1 MNQSIL
7 RKFLWPAGAIVLFL
21 VLNMV
26 YFSPQLQ
33 GKVLRMSDLQQFKG
47 MAQEARAY
55 EAQTGETALWT
66 NGMFSGMPTYQLTA
80 PQKNNTLKIVRK
92 FFMGFFSG
100 PIGFFFA
107 AMVSMYILLLIL
119 GAGHGISIIGA
130 IAFGLTTNGMVL
142 FTTGHTSK
150 FMALAFS
157 PMIIGGMLLVFKEK
171 WIPGLALFSLGLG
184 LNILSNHVQM
194 TYYLFLVLGIIGL
207 FELIRHAK
215 AGTLPVFG
223 KAVAILILGVVLAL
237 GSSAS
242 KIWTTYE
249 YSRDTMRG
257 KPILE
262 TKSSVDANSSSE
274 TEGLAWD
281 YAMQW
286 SNGFGDLAAGL
297 VPRAVGGS
305 GQEVVKDSETIKRM
319 RSAGIGVREGT
330 PQPLYWGDLPFTSG
344 PVYFG
349 ALMCFLFVLAFFVSK
364 GPLKWA
370 ILAGTLLTIL
380 MSLGKHLSGFNQLLF
395 DYLPLLNKFRAPSSI
410 LSVTAILIPFLSAL
424 GLKEFLDHKENGSD
438 RMKAVVWAGGITAA
452 LWVIIA
458 FVMPSMSDFIAN
470 SDPAYAQQGWNT
482 DALRLDRKSAL
493 QADSFRSLL
502 YIILG
507 VAALFAYL
515 KNWIKKPIL
524 LLAIGLFIVA
534 DVWGV
539 GKRYISQSDFL
550 DSKQVETF
558 FSPRPCDTEIL
569 KDGDLHYRV
578 HDLTVDPFNSS
589 RTSYFHKTI
598 GGYHAAK
605 LQRYQD
611 MIERYISKG
620 DMNVLNM
627 LNTKY
632 FITNDAQ
639 GQAIPRRNASALGN
653 AWFVENIEIKESADA
668 EIGAMQD
675 FDPAE
680 TAFIHKEFQDV
691 VSGFDPS
698 KNGTIQLQSYT
709 PNKLTYQSNTTS
721 EQLAVFSEVWYGP
734 DKGWELRIDGEP
746 ARLIRANYILRAAR
760 IPAGEHTIEMEF
772 SPKKYLLGEW
782 ISLVASVLIIALVG
796 YGLFLG
802 YRKMESEKPTA
813 IQTPESAKSRKR
825 KPRKKK

>member
-1 MNQSIL
+1 
-7 RKFLWPAGAIVLFL
+7 
-21 VLNMV
+21 
-26 YFSPQLQ
+26 
-33 GKVLRMSDLQQFKG
+33 
-47 MAQEARAY
+47 
-55 EAQTGETALWT
+55 
-66 NGMFSGMPTYQLTA
+66 
-80 PQKNNTLKIVRK
+80 
-92 FFMGFFSG
+92 
-100 PIGFFFA
+100 
-107 AMVSMYILLLIL
+107 
-119 GAGHGISIIGA
+119 
-130 IAFGLTTNGMVL
+130 
-142 FTTGHTSK
+142 
-150 FMALAFS
+150 
-157 PMIIGGMLLVFKEK
+157 
-171 WIPGLALFSLGLG
+171 
-184 LNILSNHVQM
+184 M
-194 TYYLFLVLGIIGL
+194 TYYLFLVLGMIGL
-207 FELIRHAK
+207 VELIRHAK

-223 KAVAILILGVVLAL
+223 KAAAILILGVVLAL
-237 GSSAS
+237 GSGAS

-249 YSRDTMRG
+249 YGRDTMRG

-262 TKSSVDANSSSE
+262 TKTSVEANSSSE

-297 VPRAVGGS
+297 VPRAVGGGS
-305 GQEVVKDSETIKRM
+305 QEVVENSETIKRM
-319 RSAGIGVREGT
+319 RTAGIGVQQGT

-349 ALMCFLFVLAFFVSK
+349 ALMCFLFILAFFVSK

-370 ILAGTLLTIL
+370 ILAGTLLTVL
-380 MSLGKHLSGFNQLLF
+380 MSLGKHMSGFNQLLF

-410 LSVTAILIPFLSAL
+410 LSVTAILIPFLGAI
-424 GLKEFLDHKENGSD
+424 GLKELIDRKEKGAD
-438 RMKAVVWAGGITAA
+438 LMKAVAWAGGITAG
-452 LWVIIA
+452 LWIIIA

-482 DALRLDRKSAL
+482 DGLRIDRKSAL
-493 QADSFRSLL
+493 QGDAFRSLL

-507 VAALFAYL
+507 AAAIFAFL

-524 LLAIGLFIVA
+524 LLAIGLFVIA
-534 DVWGV
+534 DEWGIA
-539 GKRYISQSDFL
+539 KRYISQSDFL
-550 DSKQVETF
+550 DKKQVESSYT
-558 FSPRPCDTEIL
+558 PRPCDTEIL

-611 MIERYISKG
+611 MIDRYISQG

-639 GQAIPRRNASALGN
+639 GQPIPRRNASALGN

-668 EIGAMQD
+668 EIEAMKD
-675 FDPAE
+675 FDPAQ

-698 KNGTIQLQSYT
+698 KNGTIQLNSYT
-709 PNKLTYQSNTTS
+709 PNKLTYQSSSTS
-721 EQLAVFSEVWYGP
+721 DQLALFSEVWYGP
-734 DKGWELRIDGEP
+734 NKGWELRIDGEP
-746 ARLIRANYILRAAR
+746 ANLIRANYVLRAAK

-772 SPKKYLLGEW
+772 SPKKYYLGEW
-782 ISLVASVLIIALVG
+782 ISLLTSVLIIALVG
-796 YGLFLG
+796 YALLLG
-802 YRKMESEKPTA
+802 YRKMESEKPTSTQA
-813 IQTPESAKSRKR
+813 QESTKSRKR